1 MSSGALHGWKA
12 GEFVAD
18 FAPGQIVL
26 VDWRDALPKKANK
39 LRPAIVVEDGELFAP
54 AYPNV
59 ILVPLSDESDF
70 RIADLALLIEPTA
83 ENGCTK
89 RCYALSHCVTTNSM
103 SRITPTRSR
112 ILPEQL
118 DIIRRQIALAIGVE

>member
-1 MSSGALHGWKA
+1 L
-12 GEFVAD
+12 AD

-26 VDWRDALPKKANK
+26 VDWRDALPKEPNK

-54 AYPNV
+54 SYPNV
-59 ILVPLSDESDF
+59 ILVPLSEDQEFVVS
-70 RIADLALLIEPTA
+70 DLALLIEPTS

-103 SRITPTRSR
+103 SRVTPTRSR

-118 DIIRRQIALAIGVE
+118 QIIRRQIALAIGLE

>member
-1 MSSGALHGWKA
+1 VA
-12 GEFVAD
+12 G

-26 VDWRDALPKKANK
+26 VEWRGALPKEPNK

-54 AYPNV
+54 SYPNV
-59 ILVPLSDESDF
+59 ILVPISDNSDF
-70 RIADLALLIEPTA
+70 VLAELALLIEPTP

-103 SRITPTRSR
+103 SRITPTRSQ

-118 DIIRRQIALAIGVE
+118 ETIRRQIALAIGVE